1 MMIATH
7 PLADPFSGLPLTAAP
22 GAGLSRLPYAAHDE
36 AALRALLLEA
46 MAQQFPQWN
55 ALLAQA
61 DGPPDMAVLYAELY
75 AAMAA
80 TLDAIAAAR
89 VNENYLRTAELPRS
103 WIDLA
108 QLIGYR
114 LAPGAAAATVQAF
127 VLKDGKEGEIP
138 AGFQLALPADKLPSS
153 AADPTAP
160 VYQTQAALAA
170 AALRNRLYLH
180 GHDRSAQQLVFM
192 RQTELQLA
200 ATVTGLKANLP
211 ALFVTPF
218 RYEAVLLT
226 AVREQPGATWLG
238 WSASGAPP
246 VALQIAD
253 TEIHLAPAQV
263 VKHAAAARAAEL
275 TLGTRRIPVPRVEV
289 FSVGHAILI
298 ESEGFRWGAAVAAI
312 DAGGG
317 KSAGPGDLLI
327 DRPLPQSLPR
337 ATTRIYP
344 ARELGAVQRLARG
357 ADEIVP
363 NSGHGL
369 FNVQPAQ
376 NGETVLVLHADGV
389 EQLQVTQAGSSSF
402 YLTEPL
408 GRSFKHRAHLDNPQQ
423 RSLRLFG
430 LAGVLSQPVRPL
442 LLRDLLEPNELPY
455 TLDLDRSV
463 DAIGPGSRVAISD
476 GSRTF
481 ALRVQRAELAAGRTR
496 LIFASPLPND
506 LRLDRLHVYGDFK
519 SSARIAGYNRSEEVL
534 AASAAELI
542 VAGHGWQLAA
552 GRWLVL
558 QAPAAAEAVRI
569 AQVQEQQRD
578 DQPVTRIALSRPLTQ
593 AYPLADTVIY
603 GNAVP
608 IDHGSTVADEVL
620 GSGDPAAAP
629 QRFLLRRAP
638 LAFVADPAAER
649 GVRAALEVIVDG
661 TRWTEVTTLAASSA
675 ADLHYVLELDERERA
690 SIVFGDGRR
699 GATPPSGRNNIVARY
714 RVAVG
719 DRMLANGS
727 AQSIVTMPA
736 ALPFIDA
743 SFNPV
748 AASGGAPREDGAA
761 VKRNARY
768 RVRSLERAVTAEDY
782 AALAASHAGVAQ
794 ARADWR
800 WDANGPQ
807 LRSRRL
813 WITVQAQG
821 GGALNPELKESLTA
835 YLAIR
840 AAPGLRFSLRDA
852 LRVPIRLTLDVTA
865 SANARRGDVL
875 ARLQA
880 AFGREPGGFFHF
892 DRRALGADL
901 FLSEVIAS
909 ADGVAGVEH
918 LRPLAFH
925 REDAAASIEDRIR
938 LGDDGLASG
947 GDPVDAT
954 VGRLRI
960 ELSGGYE

>member
-1 MMIATH
+1 MTIAFT
-7 PLADPFSGLPLTAAP
+7 DLPLTVAP
-22 GAGLSRLPYAAHDE
+22 RAGLPRLPYAAEDE
-36 AALRALLLEA
+36 AGLRALLLAA
-46 MAQQFPQWN
+46 MAEQFPQWN

-127 VLKDGKEGEIP
+127 VLKEGKQGEIP
-138 AGFQLALPADKLPSS
+138 AGFALSLPADKLPST
-153 AADPTAP
+153 AADKTPP
-160 VYQTQAALAA
+160 VYQTQMALAA
-170 AALRNRLYLH
+170 DALRNRLYLH
-180 GHDRSAQQLVFM
+180 GHDRSARQLVFM

-200 ATVTGLKANLP
+200 SVVGAVKAGLP

-218 RYEAVLLT
+218 RHEAVLLT
-226 AVREQPGATWLG
+226 AVRQQGGATWLG
-238 WSASGAPP
+238 WSATGAPP

-253 TEIHLAPAQV
+253 TEVHLAPAQV

-275 TLGTRRIPVPRVEV
+275 TLGTRRIPLSEIEG
-289 FSVGHAILI
+289 FAVGHAILI
-298 ESEGFRWGAAVAAI
+298 ESEGFRWGAAVTAI
-312 DAGGG
+312 DAAGG
-317 KSAGPGDLLI
+317 KSDGPGDLLI

-337 ATTRIYP
+337 ATTFVYP
-344 ARELGAVQRLARG
+344 GRSLGVVQRLARG
-357 ADEIVP
+357 QDEITP
-363 NSGHGL
+363 NSGHG
-369 FNVQPAQ
+369 FFTVQAVQ
-376 NGETVLVLHADGV
+376 AGETVLVLHADGV
-389 EQLQVTQAGSSSF
+389 DLLQAAQAGSSGF
-402 YLTEPL
+402 YLSEPL
-408 GRSFKHRAHLDNPQQ
+408 MRSFKPRVHLDNAQH

-430 LAGVLSQPVRPL
+430 LAGAKRYRVRPL
-442 LLRDLLEPNELPY
+442 LLRDVLDPTEQPFALELE
-455 TLDLDRSV
+455 RSV
-463 DAIGPGSRVAISD
+463 DAIGPGSLVGISD
-476 GSRTF
+476 GSRSF
-481 ALRVQRAELAAGRTR
+481 ALRVQRSELVAGKSR
-496 LIFASPLPND
+496 LVFASLLPTD
-506 LRLDRLHVYGDFK
+506 LRLDRLQICGDYK
-519 SSARIAGYNRSEEVL
+519 NRARIAGYNRSDDVL
-534 AASAAELI
+534 AAGAAELLL
-542 VAGHGWQLAA
+542 AGHGWQLAA
-552 GRWLVL
+552 GRWLLL
-558 QAPAAAEAVRI
+558 QAPGAAEPARI
-569 AQVQEQQRD
+569 AQIEEQQLYD
-578 DQPVTRIALSRPLTQ
+578 APVTRVALARALTHS
-593 AYPLADTVIY
+593 YPLADTVIY

-608 IDHGSTVADEVL
+608 IDHGSAVADEVL

-638 LAFVADPAAER
+638 LAFVPDPAAER

-661 TRWTEVTTLAASSA
+661 TRWTEVATLAASGP
-675 ADLHYVLELDERERA
+675 ADLHYVLEIDERERA
-690 SIVFGDGRR
+690 SIVFGDGRH
-699 GATPPSGRNNIVARY
+699 GATPPSGRNNVHARY
-714 RVAVG
+714 RVAEG
-719 DRMLANGS
+719 DRMLANG
-727 AQSIVTMPA
+727 AAHSIVKMPA

-768 RVRSLERAVTAEDY
+768 RVRSLERAVTAEDF

-800 WDANGPQ
+800 WDANGRQ

-813 WITVQAQG
+813 WVTVLAQG
-821 GGALNPELKESLTA
+821 GGALNSELKESLSA
-835 YLAIR
+835 YLAAR

-852 LRVPIRLTLDVTA
+852 VRVPVRLTLEVVAT
-865 SANARRGDVL
+865 ANARRGEVL

-880 AFGREPGGFFHF
+880 ALGREPGGYFHF
-892 DRRALGADL
+892 ERRALGADL
-901 FLSEVIAS
+901 YLSEVIAS
-909 ADGVAGVEH
+909 ADGVAGVAH

-925 REDAAASIEDRIR
+925 REDVPAAIEDRIR
-938 LGDDGLASG
+938 IGEDATASG